1 MAAVTTREVAHA
13 AGVSLGVVHYCFEN
27 KDALM
32 TALVTA
38 LSARLREVVRAAS
51 TDPAEVGTGIPALRG
66 AIRAGLTQLWR
77 DITAARSRQLLG
89 FETVTW
95 ELRVTGD
102 ALDRSSLAR
111 EQYATNGVA
120 LAQLLD
126 RLAASSGTSF
136 TLPVATLSRSV
147 SAMLDG
153 LVLRWLV
160 DGDATAAAEQL
171 DLLADTL
178 AGLARQ
184 S

>member
-1 MAAVTTREVAHA
+1 MSAAAQFEVPAIVPA
-13 AGVSLGVVHYCFEN
+13 DPDANISDLLIERVKATPSLALFAVPEGSGEGAG
-27 KDALM
+27 
-32 TALVTA
+32 
-38 LSARLREVVRAAS
+38 
-51 TDPAEVGTGIPALRG
+51 
-66 AIRAGLTQLWR
+66 WR